1 MATQKSCKYTAASH
15 PFGFLKFGTMQV
27 ITLIGSYRL
36 EIMAALLRGS
46 EARRARISVLFSAVA
61 VFSAV
66 IAWTFTASLAR
77 AAYAGD
83 GHLPPENLSLP
94 AQYGTIIYRTNEQS
108 AGQLYIVGI
117 SHRDAENR
125 LNHHNTAQVQLE
137 IFRIGE
143 WLFKN
148 LDLELLLPEGYFN
161 GEKSE
166 SLRNDHDAAVEM
178 DTDLLYA
185 RLADDS
191 RFVNA
196 EMLLTEQFGL
206 HASQV
211 EDKNS
216 YNAVCTCLGELT
228 KKNCTRMQM
237 EAKLDELQYLQEMR
251 TAGMLQKIPSAIETK
266 LRAGYIPNRSAML
279 TIGLDH
285 IQDIIRYLQK
295 NTITIT
301 PPERGND
308 RMESYTAELD
318 LLREG
323 YGITVIIPRTLADDR
338 QLMQATRLD
347 RMPPKDKE
355 MLATNEPALLP
366 Q

>member
-1 MATQKSCKYTAASH
+1 
-15 PFGFLKFGTMQV
+15 
-27 ITLIGSYRL
+27 
-36 EIMAALLRGS
+36 MAALLRGS
-46 EARRARISVLFSAVA
+46 EARSRISTLFSAVA
-61 VFSAV
+61 VLSAV
-66 IAWTFTASLAR
+66 IAWAFTASLAH

-94 AQYGTIIYRTNEQS
+94 AQYGTIIYRTSEQRS
-108 AGQLYIVGI
+108 GQLFIVGI

-143 WLFKN
+143 WLHRN
-148 LDLELLLPEGYFN
+148 LDLELLLPEGYFKVGKSGSFRGDN
-161 GEKSE
+161 AAAGEI
-166 SLRNDHDAAVEM
+166 

-185 RLADDS
+185 RLAEDS
-191 RFVNA
+191 CFVNA
-196 EMLLTEQFGL
+196 EMLLKEQFGL
-206 HASQV
+206 HAAQV
-211 EDKNS
+211 EDRNR
-216 YNAVCTCLGELT
+216 YDAVCNCLGELT

-251 TAGMLQKIPSAIETK
+251 TARMLQKIPSAIEAE
-266 LRAGYIPNRSAML
+266 LRAGTIRNRSAML
-279 TIGLDH
+279 TIGLNH

-295 NTITIT
+295 NTISIT
-301 PPERGND
+301 PPEHGND
-308 RMESYTAELD
+308 LMESYTAELD

-338 QLMQATRLD
+338 ELLQATHLD
-347 RMPPKDKE
+347 RMPPKDKA
-355 MLATNEPALLP
+355 MLATNEPALPP